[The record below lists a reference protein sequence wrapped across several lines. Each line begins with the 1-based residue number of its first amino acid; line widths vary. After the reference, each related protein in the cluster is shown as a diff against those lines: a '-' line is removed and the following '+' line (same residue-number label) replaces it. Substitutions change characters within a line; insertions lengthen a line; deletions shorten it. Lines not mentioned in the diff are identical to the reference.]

1 MPVFAMRV
9 ERRGLFGDTDLPW
22 GLLNSRCVWR
32 QPSHRLNKGLVG
44 MNRFIRVMASL
55 AVALSL
61 QTAAAFALA
70 PDPEQSETLEDM
82 IDLLQK
88 RHYLHASYDDFLSSR
103 HLDSYLDA
111 LDPQRMYFLASDIE
125 TFNQWRLTLDNLGKE
140 GDLNPAFSIFNRFEE
155 RLAAR
160 LDRILT
166 SLSAEMVS
174 RLDFS
179 RDESILVD
187 QADLPWAETMATL
200 DDRWRKR
207 IKNQVL
213 SLRLAEQTEDEIT
226 ETLERRYR
234 NLRNRVDQYTA
245 QDVFSVYANALTEL
259 YDPHSTYFSPRT
271 AENFDINMSLSFD
284 GIGALLQTD
293 DEYTK
298 VSRLIPAG
306 PAEKQGELKPSDLII
321 GVGQGTSGPI
331 EDVIGW
337 RIDEVVDLIRGP
349 RETFVRLEVIPGA
362 GKMDERHVITLQRNE
377 VKLEEQ
383 SAQSQIITISDP
395 LGVDRRL
402 GVISIPA
409 FYIDFEAY
417 RRGDPEYKSTTRDV
431 RRLLS
436 DLEQAD
442 VDGVIIDLRG
452 NGGGSL
458 QEANELTGL
467 FIEFGPTVQI
477 RTTERRV
484 VRDGKRQRSPY
495 YEGPLAVMINRLSAS
510 ASEIFAG
517 ALQDYG
523 RAIIV
528 GDRSFGKG
536 TVQSLIDLPQG
547 QLKVT
552 ESKFYRISGGSTQHR
567 GIVPDVTF
575 PSTFS
580 AEQIGES
587 ALDNALDWDQIAAV
601 RFPRYTD
608 FTGVVGQL
616 RSRHEQR
623 AATNPDL
630 IFLEDQLALLEG
642 NDSITELPLTIEARQ
657 ALLDQQEHAALEI
670 ENKRRRANGLSPLA
684 SLGSGDDDEQI
695 DSDITDSDRNTTEAS
710 DPSHDDVLLRETG
723 QILADYLHLKRA
735 TAVSAL

>member
-1 MPVFAMRV
+1 MYRF
-9 ERRGLFGDTDLPW
+9 RRAIVL
-22 GLLNSRCVWR
+22 
-32 QPSHRLNKGLVG
+32 
-44 MNRFIRVMASL
+44 L
-55 AVALSL
+55 AVALPLYVASAL
-61 QTAAAFALA
+61 ALA
-70 PDPEQSETLEDM
+70 PDPQQSETLEDM
-82 IDLLQK
+82 IDLLEE

-103 HLDSYLDA
+103 HLDGYFDA
-111 LDPQRMYFLASDIE
+111 LDPQRMYFLESDIQE
-125 TFNQWRLTLDNLGKE
+125 FNQWRLTLDNLGKE
-140 GDLNPAFSIFNRFEE
+140 GDLNPAFSIFNRFEA

-160 LDRILT
+160 LDRILA
-166 SLSAEMVS
+166 SLSTDMVS

-187 QADLPWAETMATL
+187 QAELPWAQTMAAL

-213 SLRLAEQTEDEIT
+213 SLRLAEQSDDEIA

-234 NLRNRVDQYTA
+234 NQRHRVDQYTA
-245 QDVFSVYANALTEL
+245 QDVFSVYANALTGL
-259 YDPHSTYFSPRT
+259 YDPHSTYFSPRS

-298 VSRLIPAG
+298 VTRLIPAG

-321 GVGQGTSGPI
+321 GVGQGNSGPI

-383 SAQSQIITISDP
+383 SAQSKVITVEDP
-395 LGVDRRL
+395 LGLERRL

-417 RRGDPEYKSTTRDV
+417 RRGDPDYKSTTRDV
-431 RRLLS
+431 SRLLAE
-436 DLEQAD
+436 LEQAE
-442 VDGVIIDLRG
+442 VDGIIIDLRD

-484 VRDGKRQRSPY
+484 WRDGKRQRSPY

-567 GIVPDVTF
+567 GVVPDVSF

-601 RFPRYTD
+601 RFPRYQH
-608 FTGVVGQL
+608 FSSLVGQL

-623 AATNPDL
+623 ASANPDFV
-630 IFLEDQLALLEG
+630 FLEDQLALLED
-642 NDSITELPLTIEARQ
+642 NDNIIELPLTLEARQ
-657 ALLDQQEHAALEI
+657 ALRDQQEHQALQI
-670 ENKRRRANGLSPLA
+670 ENKRRVAKGLTPLA
-684 SLGSGDDDEQI
+684 SLDTRDDSEHDGSDSNTSSGD
-695 DSDITDSDRNTTEAS
+695 TTETA
-710 DPSHDDVLLRETG
+710 DLLDDDVLLQETG
-723 QILADYLHLKRA
+723 QILADYLHLKNTR
-735 TAVSAL
+735 AVSVLEP